1 MPKDDDVTYK
11 LVIFDFDGTL
21 ADSFPWFLDVFDILA
36 ERFKFRKLDRSNL
49 DALRR
54 MDNRE
59 LLKALDVPMWK
70 VPMIGAH
77 AKALQSENLNNIK
90 LFDGIS
96 DVFDEL
102 NRRGIAI
109 AVVTSNDRDNVETVL
124 GASSVRVSHYDC
136 GASLF
141 GKAAK
146 FRAVIKAAG
155 VSASETL
162 SIGDEARDIE
172 AARECGISAGAVS
185 WGYAAPERLLAER
198 PDHMF
203 ALPSDIV
210 AAI

>member
-1 MPKDDDVTYK
+1 MPKDDNVTYK

-77 AKALQSENLNNIK
+77 AKAMQGQNLDKIK
-90 LFDGIS
+90 LFDGIAHML
-96 DVFDEL
+96 DEL
-102 NRRGIAI
+102 RRRGVQI
-109 AVVTSNDRDNVETVL
+109 AVVTSNSRENVEKVL
-124 GASSVRVSHYDC
+124 GPSAANISHYEC

-141 GKAAK
+141 GKAGK
-146 FRAVIKAAG
+146 FRSAMKAAS
-155 VSASETL
+155 VTASETL
-162 SIGDEARDIE
+162 SIGDEVRDIE
-172 AARECGISAGAVS
+172 AARECGIAVGAVS
-185 WGYAAPERLLAER
+185 WGYAAPDRLEAER
-198 PDHMF
+198 PDF
-203 ALPSDIV
+203 VFSRPGDILSL
-210 AAI
+210 

>member
-49 DALRR
+49 DVLRR

-70 VPMIGAH
+70 VPMIGAY
-77 AKALQSENLNNIK
+77 AKAMQGENLDKIK
-90 LFDGIS
+90 LFDGIAHIL
-96 DVFDEL
+96 DEL
-102 NRRGIAI
+102 RRRDVQI
-109 AVVTSNDRDNVETVL
+109 AVVTSNSRENVEKVL
-124 GASSVRVSHYDC
+124 GPSAVNVSHYEC

-146 FRAVIKAAG
+146 FRSAMKAAG
-155 VSASETL
+155 VSAFETL
-162 SIGDEARDIE
+162 SVGDEVRDIE
-172 AARECGISAGAVS
+172 AARECGIATGAVT
-185 WGYAAPERLLAER
+185 WGYAASDRLEAER
-198 PDHMF
+198 PNHMF
-203 ALPSDIV
+203 ALPSDII